1 MAELVITADGY
12 YKVDPLYQWDLNQIL
27 YIYGV
32 NVPTPIIHFTNSG
45 MGASINRYGDVDKT
59 GVISV
64 KIPNSLLQKNSP
76 IIAYICGYEGE
87 TFKTYYKLE
96 IPVKTRTKPSD
107 YTLEVDDEEVYSFEK
122 YTKLV
127 YDAINEYESKYNNVL
142 TKLSSC
148 ESNVVNNNTRVAAC
162 EDKVSQCETG
172 YKALTEHVNG
182 YDDRI
187 TQNETDIKTLFETDH
202 YTPWNIDENVSKIHT
217 DDISMEIDIGA
228 NDDNSATQTKSLL
241 MINSGTIEL
250 YLQYRIYR
258 NMSKNEYFQQDKNYI
273 KIYQNETLLNTLSYT
288 DNASHSLKL
297 PITVNKGDILS
308 LHLAANRCCVSSDG
322 TEYIYSGTDNVAVRV
337 SVLELRANVE
347 TQSKYIELDETR
359 SNPTT
364 TEILNAL
371 LGVE

>member
-1 MAELVITADGY
+1 MAELVITANGY

-32 NVPTPIIHFTNSG
+32 NVPTPIIHFTNNG
-45 MGASINRYGDVDKT
+45 MGASINRYADVDKA

-107 YTLEVDDEEVYSFEK
+107 YTLEVDDEEVYSFEQ

-162 EDKVSQCETG
+162 ENKVSQCETG
-172 YKALTEHVNG
+172 YKTLTEHVNG

-187 TQNETDIKTLFETDH
+187 TRNKKDIKTLFETDY
-202 YTPWNIDENVSKIHT
+202 YTPWNIKENVGKIHA
-217 DDISMEIDIGA
+217 DSISYDASIGA
-228 NDDNSATQTKSLL
+228 NDSYTALQNHSFV
-241 MINSGTIEL
+241 MINSGEVL
-250 YLQYRIYR
+250 L
-258 NMSKNEYFQQDKNYI
+258 NMTYYINEYVQYFQPDKNYI
-273 KIYQNETLLNTLSYT
+273 KIYLNETLLETLSGA
-288 DNASHSLKL
+288 DDDDRELSL
-297 PITVNKGDILS
+297 PITVTKGDILTIQLSSNRYS
-308 LHLAANRCCVSSDG
+308 LSSSTG
-322 TEYIYSGTDNVAVRV
+322 NEYVHSGTDSVSVRV
-337 SVLELRANVE
+337 TSLSLMANIE
-347 TQSKYIELDETR
+347 TQSQYIKLDT
-359 SNPTT
+359 SLTNPTT
-364 TEILNAL
+364 TEILNTL